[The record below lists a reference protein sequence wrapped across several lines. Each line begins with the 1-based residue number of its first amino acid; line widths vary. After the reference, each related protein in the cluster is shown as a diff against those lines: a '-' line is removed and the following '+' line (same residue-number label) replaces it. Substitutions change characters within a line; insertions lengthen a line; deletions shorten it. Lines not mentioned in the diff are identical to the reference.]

1 MLWHRYRRRP
11 LRRSRTAP
19 RAGRAIVLAQNG
31 SRQGQHLLNV
41 LLSGVDET
49 IFNNVFAIGIKELQ
63 ELASLNDTQAA
74 EQLYNLASGV
84 DRVSIVEV
92 MRNLEAERMSAVSGR
107 AARCDVRPSVRMSPG
122 F

>member
-1 MLWHRYRRRP
+1 MLRVKNHSGEFVIERRQSDTDP
-11 LRRSRTAP
+11 NG
-19 RAGRAIVLAQNG
+19 AGRAIVLAQNG

-49 IFNNVFAIGIKELQ
+49 IFNNVFAIGIRELQ

-92 MRNLEAERMSAVSGR
+92 MRNLDLEREKMLSAVGDDCEL
-107 AARCDVRPSVRMSPG
+107 A
-122 F
+122 